1 VKLVVWCIGVGKIF
15 CNQKKNGWSHYSMV
29 QPSLFFPYF
38 DLMMQY
44 CILLLISGLRREMG
58 LCEFIFL

>member
-1 VKLVVWCIGVGKIF
+1 
-15 CNQKKNGWSHYSMV
+15 MA

-44 CILLLISGLRREMG
+44 CILLLIGSLRREMG
-58 LCEFIFL
+58 LCEFIFFVKTNINDFSSSSSKQRGKG